1 MALVALR
8 DVHVDFPI
16 YGSQH
21 NLRNVLLQRAAG
33 GLISREDRNPARVVV
48 KALNGLSLRLEDGDR
63 IAIVGHNGA
72 GKSTLLKVIAGIY
85 EPVSGTVHTEGRI
98 TTLFHAMP
106 GIDLE
111 DTGYENI
118 LTAGLLLGMTRN
130 EIEAKVP
137 EIEEVSE
144 LGEYL
149 ALPVRTYSSGMV
161 TRLSFALATS
171 VEPGILLMDEGI
183 ATGDARFAERAAQ
196 RLKDFIGRSR
206 IVVLASHSVEIIRST
221 CNKAALMQSGRI
233 LCVSSVEKVLD
244 IYDALVHG
252 RAPQAAIPLA
262 DVWADCDP

>member
-118 LTAGLLLGMTRN
+118 LTAGLLLG
-130 EIEAKVP
+130 
-137 EIEEVSE
+137 
-144 LGEYL
+144 
-149 ALPVRTYSSGMV
+149 
-161 TRLSFALATS
+161 
-171 VEPGILLMDEGI
+171 
-183 ATGDARFAERAAQ
+183 
-196 RLKDFIGRSR
+196 
-206 IVVLASHSVEIIRST
+206 
-221 CNKAALMQSGRI
+221 
-233 LCVSSVEKVLD
+233 
-244 IYDALVHG
+244 
-252 RAPQAAIPLA
+252 
-262 DVWADCDP
+262 